1 MGVLDI
7 QKSLA
12 RLNNLEEN
20 EKATEDFL
28 GFYHENDKET
38 IHLLYLE
45 EKGCQLYGRTLEEI
59 QEAGAE
65 FLADIMH
72 PEDIPRCVN
81 LLLDFATQNDENK
94 TLSYFQRLR
103 LQGQTDYQVYF
114 TCVKLNNKRGV
125 FQSITCPITQVDDFK
140 EEVNIL
146 LDSSSY
152 IEEHLSL
159 YKAFSKREKEVIQL
173 VCQGFEVK
181 EIADKLFLSPHTITK
196 HKKNIYKKSG
206 FASNVELIQFALN
219 FNLA

>member
-12 RLNNLEEN
+12 RLNNLEGD
-20 EKATEDFL
+20 KGGIEDFL

-45 EKGCQLYGRTLEEI
+45 EKGCQMYGKTLKEI

-72 PEDIPRCVN
+72 PEDLSRCIH
-81 LLLDFATQNDENK
+81 LLLEFAAQNDESK

-103 LQGQTDYQVYF
+103 LKGETEYQVYF
-114 TCVKLNNKRGV
+114 TCVRLNNERKI
-125 FQSITCPITQVDDFK
+125 FQSITCPITQVDEFK
-140 EEVNIL
+140 EEVNKL
-146 LDSSSY
+146 FDSSSY
-152 IEEHLSL
+152 IEEHLPL

-173 VCQGFEVK
+173 VCQGLEVK
-181 EIADKLFLSPHTITK
+181 QIAEKLFLSPHTITK

-206 FASNVELIQFALN
+206 FSSNAELIQFALN